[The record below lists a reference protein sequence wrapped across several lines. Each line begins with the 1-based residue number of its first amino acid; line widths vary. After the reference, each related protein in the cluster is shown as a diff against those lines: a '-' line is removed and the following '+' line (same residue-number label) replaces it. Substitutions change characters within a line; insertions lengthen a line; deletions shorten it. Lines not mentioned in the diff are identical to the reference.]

1 MPCDILLLTTVA
13 PIITCSVIQNFFN
26 LLYKTCIFIGFTV
39 PAVYLWAETSSGH
52 FPKLGGGGAGGGGGG
67 VSGICGGNK
76 VSQTFES
83 IFENSVKQSEFE
95 HWSFVV
101 RGRCSTHQA
110 ITTMATNENFP
121 PYSNAIL
128 CLEGS
133 L

>member
-1 MPCDILLLTTVA
+1 MKSFTIEHVL
-13 PIITCSVIQNFFN
+13 IIFN
-26 LLYKTCIFIGFTV
+26 PSSLIYYKKTCIFIGFTV

>member
-1 MPCDILLLTTVA
+1 MKSFTIKHVL
-13 PIITCSVIQNFFN
+13 IIFNPSSLIYYKKRVFSSV
-26 LLYKTCIFIGFTV
+26 LLYLQYIYGQRHLLAIFQ
-39 PAVYLWAETSSGH
+39 SSGE
-52 FPKLGGGGAGGGGGG
+52 GGAGGGGGG
-67 VSGICGGNK
+67 IIGICGRNK

-83 IFENSVKQSEFE
+83 IFEKSVKQSEFE

-101 RGRCSTHQA
+101 RGRYSTHQA

>member
-1 MPCDILLLTTVA
+1 MKSFTIEHVL
-13 PIITCSVIQNFFN
+13 IIFN
-26 LLYKTCIFIGFTV
+26 PSSLIYYKKPCIFTGFTV

-52 FPKLGGGGAGGGGGG
+52 FPKLGGGGGGG

-83 IFENSVKQSEFE
+83 IFENSVKQSDFE

-110 ITTMATNENFP
+110 MTTMATNENFP